1 MKLKEIRDLLE
12 GRLEGDPEIEIHSVN
27 GLEEARKG
35 EITFLS
41 HKKYLDALK
50 QSQCT
55 AVIVPHGL
63 SLEADKAILYVE
75 NPYLAFARL
84 LEVFHPP
91 KKETPGISGQGI
103 VSETARLGEGV
114 TVYPLAFV
122 GKGAKIGD
130 HSVLYPGVF
139 VGENVSIGAHATLH
153 ANVSVYSGTVIG
165 DRVIVHGGAVIGSDG
180 FGYVPDSQGKR
191 HKIPQV
197 GRVVIEDDVEIGA
210 NTCIDRGT
218 IGETRILRGVKLDN
232 MVQIAHN
239 CVVGEDSVMAAQV
252 GISGSC
258 RIGKRVMLGGQV
270 GVADH
275 VTIGDDVMIVAQS
288 GVPSDLEEKK
298 IYAGSPTVDRNTWR
312 KTQMALPR
320 VPELI
325 KKIRVL
331 EKRIE
336 KLEEK

>member
-27 GLEEARKG
+27 GIEEARKG

-41 HKKYLDALK
+41 HKKYLGALK

-84 LEVFHPP
+84 LDVFHPK
-91 KKETPGISGQGI
+91 KKETPGISGQAI

-114 TVYPLAFV
+114 TIYPLAFV
-122 GKGAKIGD
+122 GKGAEIGD
-130 HSVLYPGVF
+130 HSILYPGVF
-139 VGENVSIGAHATLH
+139 VGENVSIGKYTTLH

-165 DRVIVHGGAVIGSDG
+165 DRVIVHGGAAIGSDG
-180 FGYVPDSQGKR
+180 FGYVPDSSGKR

-210 NTCIDRGT
+210 NACIDRGT

-258 RIGKRVMLGGQV
+258 KVGKRAMLGGQV

-288 GVPSDLEEKK
+288 GVPSDLEGKR

-325 KKIRVL
+325 KKIREL
-331 EKRIE
+331 EKRIA